1 MSNFASKPILNGLR
15 FANNNPSTVYNT
27 LPFEDKQDLNSY
39 FQKWQRND
47 KCTIQLLFDFVP
59 TFDIYTCDDEF
70 VINVPLIAA
79 TTGII
84 GQTFKCYEGEIDFS
98 LLAEGIYYGK
108 LTYTDENGT
117 LQDFRTSPLDVADL
131 HEGTSLIEYRNSRN
145 DKGVIFDTGIVF
157 TLRIETLFDEFQPK
171 AKKEQYE
178 DQKYNAVLLNGI
190 PYRTFTVY
198 FGPAPAIGESTF
210 LPDWLVDKL
219 NVIFTCN
226 EVKIDGTYYT
236 TLDGAELKPTRP
248 GNSYP
253 NDGYWSLEVQSIP
266 NFDLSEY
273 QTGDEPEGDIIVIKK
288 QVTYPNVAA
297 SFSVAG
303 VFTDN
308 SNLIRVVIYNFGGD
322 AFTAQFGT
330 SAGGVQIASFDL
342 TGNLKNSL
350 DIGEPF
356 NTATTVYVTFRNP
369 VGTIIT
375 GLNLKVI
382 FDYNQY
388 DAPILNPGTLGEFR
402 FPKNFLGHYF
412 EQNDGE
418 LEIDWNL
425 ATGLGNVGTKYAN
438 CAIVGTNG
446 LADLSNK
453 FIKVWSK
460 DEVAN
465 FQATGGN
472 NDGQVVLTRDVM
484 PADGIPMFVDNTGIS
499 GQYPNANQT
508 VTIASGDGGIMSYG
522 ITRSGSGGTAAAT
535 IGKSGNLGDG
545 DPLNIEPEFV
555 YLLTFVA
562 LTD

>member
-1 MSNFASKPILNGLR
+1 MR
-15 FANNNPSTVYNT
+15 FANNNPSTQYNT
-27 LPFEDKQDLNSY
+27 LPFEDRVDQNSY
-39 FQKWQRND
+39 WQKWQRND
-47 KCTIQLLFDFVP
+47 KCPIQLLFDFVP
-59 TFDIYTCDDEF
+59 TFDIYTCEDVF
-70 VINVPLIAA
+70 VMNVPLIAIP
-79 TTGII
+79 TGVI
-84 GQTFKCYEGEIDFS
+84 GQTFSVYEGEIDFS
-98 LLAEGIYYGK
+98 LLAEGVYYGK
-108 LTYTDENGT
+108 LTYEDENEVE
-117 LQDFRTSPLDVADL
+117 QDFRTSPLDVRTT

-178 DQKYNAVLLNGI
+178 DQKYNALLLNGI

-210 LPDWLVDKL
+210 LPDWIVDKL

-226 EVKIDGTYYT
+226 EVRIDGTYYT

-288 QVTYPNVAA
+288 AYTLPSVAA
-297 SFSVAG
+297 SFAVNG

-308 SNLIRVVIYNFGGD
+308 SNLIRVAVWNYGGD
-322 AFTAQFGT
+322 TFKMQFGT
-330 SAGGVQIASFDL
+330 TSGGAEIAEFTIDG
-342 TGNLKNSL
+342 TLKNSL
-350 DIGEPF
+350 DIGEAF
-356 NTATTVYVTFRNP
+356 NTATTVYVTFRNLA
-369 VGTIIT
+369 GTIIT
-375 GLNLKVI
+375 GLNLKVT

-388 DAPILNPGTLGEFR
+388 DAPVLNPGGLGGEFR
-402 FPKNFLGHYF
+402 YPKGHCGEYY
-412 EQNDGE
+412 EVNDGD
-418 LEIDWNL
+418 LEIHWNL

-446 LADLSNK
+446 IADFTNK
-453 FIKVWSK
+453 FVKVWNPN
-460 DEVAN
+460 EVAN

-472 NDGQVVLTRDVM
+472 DDGQVLLTRDVL
-484 PADGIPMFVDNTGIS
+484 PTEGIPMFADDFTS
-499 GQYPNANQT
+499 GNGNKPNSNQT
-508 VTIASGDGGIMSYG
+508 VAIAGGGGDFAYELQ
-522 ITRSGSGGTAAAT
+522 RSGSGGTT
-535 IGKSGNLGDG
+535 TPTRGKTGNLGDG
-545 DPLNIEPEFV
+545 DPLNIEPEFI
-555 YLLTFVA
+555 YLLKFVA